1 MLTEFGKF
9 LKKLRI
15 DKSETLAVMA
25 GKLGISAAYLSS
37 IENGTRDIPGT
48 MISTI
53 MQQYHPG
60 AAVMHDLLK
69 ARSATPNKMVEIELA
84 SLPPDPVYQQTALM
98 FETYLHLLDRDV
110 VRQIYDIIEANGPY
124 KNKGVPGIIGDDS

>member
-9 LKKLRI
+9 LKKMRI

-48 MISTI
+48 
-53 MQQYHPG
+53 
-60 AAVMHDLLK
+60 
-69 ARSATPNKMVEIELA
+69 
-84 SLPPDPVYQQTALM
+84 
-98 FETYLHLLDRDV
+98 
-110 VRQIYDIIEANGPY
+110 
-124 KNKGVPGIIGDDS
+124 